1 MKIFNIF
8 FFESFHVLY
17 QSASLCLA
25 LFPPLFSTYFSW
37 GDCVPPSSSPTPKV
51 LKSMSFG
58 SLLAGK
64 DQTAHVGL
72 TFSPASPPPAAY
84 ISAGIVRLNIN
95 SVDWAQFSLMDL
107 VWTCV
112 CVCVCAC
119 VYYSVAC
126 YVSLYGYMYL
136 KSNVF
141 EF

>member
-1 MKIFNIF
+1 
-8 FFESFHVLY
+8 
-17 QSASLCLA
+17 
-25 LFPPLFSTYFSW
+25 
-37 GDCVPPSSSPTPKV
+37 
-51 LKSMSFG
+51 MSFG

-95 SVDWAQFSLMDL
+95 SGDWAQFSLMDQ

-112 CVCVCAC
+112 CVCV
-119 VYYSVAC
+119 YYLVAC

-136 KSNVF
+136 KIDVC